1 LQGCKAYFPGRM
13 VSKSQISLI
22 KSLQQKKFRREL
34 RLFVAEG
41 YKSVS
46 EFIASGYQMHTVYH
60 TPALTAKLHKLSKK
74 VNFQDILAADLQK
87 MSSLTTPQEVLAVIH
102 LPEWPKL
109 TQNSLLNRFTL
120 ALDGVQDPGNL
131 GTIIR
136 TADWFG
142 IHNIIC
148 SEDTVDAYNPK
159 VVQATMGS
167 LARVNL
173 HYTDLAIL
181 ISQLNLPVLGA
192 MLNGDNIYTADFGTQ
207 GLVVMGNEGNGLRP
221 EIQKLITQSITIPR
235 NGEAESLNV
244 AIATALFCS
253 EISRRRYMK

>member
-1 LQGCKAYFPGRM
+1 M
-13 VSKSQISLI
+13 VSKSQISLV
-22 KSLQQKKFRREL
+22 KSLQQKKFRREH

-60 TPALTAKLHKLSKK
+60 TTTVAAKLYKLSKK
-74 VNFQDILAADLQK
+74 VNFQDISAADLQK
-87 MSSLTTPQEVLAVIH
+87 MSNLTTPQEVLAVIH
-102 LPEWPKL
+102 LPHWPKL
-109 TQNSLLNRFTL
+109 TQSNLLKRFTL
-120 ALDGVQDPGNL
+120 VLDGVQDPGNL

-142 IHNIIC
+142 IQNIIC

-173 HYTDLAIL
+173 HYTDLSSL
-181 ISQLNLPVLGA
+181 LQQLNLPVFGA
-192 MLNGDNIYTADFGTQ
+192 LLNGDNIYTTNFGHE

-221 EIQKLITQSITIPR
+221 EIQELITKAVTIPR
-235 NGEAESLNV
+235 WGQAESLNV

-253 EISRRRYMK
+253 EISRSAYLK